1 MKLDSVRAL
10 KAELSAEVIAA
21 AGDTP
26 EAYSFYAAT
35 PAPMPQGVALGVAQ
49 SVTATANDEY
59 VLAIRTSDPAAA
71 DAIKARAAGEANV
84 RLLTVTKR
92 TTPGYFQ
99 GTRRPLE
106 PGLQVG
112 MASKNFVGTLGCFV
126 RDADGTLYALSNSHV
141 LADEGRA
148 SPGHVFGQP
157 FGTSPVGVLARFIP
171 FSTVAPNLVD
181 CALGRL
187 DKTQALVGFD
197 AALGTIPLY
206 GTKRVTA
213 DLLGADVWKVGRTTG
228 ARKGKVTTVEIDGLP
243 VGYDSGVLHFNDQLE
258 VSGGPATDFS
268 AAGDSGSLIVL
279 PTGYAIALLFA
290 GGRDSTGED
299 FTYGNYLS
307 NVLNAL
313 GVSLA

>member
-157 FGTSPVGVLARFIP
+157 FGTSPLGVLARFIP

-228 ARKGKVTTVEIDGLP
+228 ARKGKVTTVEIDGKTEDVRIAATRLVRP
-243 VGYDSGVLHFNDQLE
+243 FNLL
-258 VSGGPATDFS
+258 GWPA
-268 AAGDSGSLIVL
+268 LVL
-279 PTGYAIALLFA
+279 PCGLTRDGLPLGMQLAGPPGSEAVLLRAGAAL
-290 GGRDSTGED
+290 ED
-299 FTYGNYLS
+299 
-307 NVLNAL
+307 AL
-313 GVSLA
+313 G